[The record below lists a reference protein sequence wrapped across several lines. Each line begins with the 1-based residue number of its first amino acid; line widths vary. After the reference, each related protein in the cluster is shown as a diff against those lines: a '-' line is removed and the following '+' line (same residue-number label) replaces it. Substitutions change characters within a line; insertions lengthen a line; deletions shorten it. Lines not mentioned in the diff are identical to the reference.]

1 MATAI
6 RIFTEAVGQVAGHEG
21 DVRREA
27 IDAGALHE
35 VEAAG

>member
-1 MATAI
+1 MATAL
-6 RIFTEAVGQVAGHEG
+6 RLFTEAVAHVAGDEAL
-21 DVRREA
+21 VRQEA